1 MVLLEES
8 RDIKILNELFIK
20 VEKHLPSSIENSI
33 YYAKLKKALHP
44 EIFTFTKEKLD
55 LRDNLNFLRLLIGE
69 PMSEKDIR
77 YYLDSLK
84 KQYNTVDNN
93 VAIDYHIEATRVDF
107 GVPVFVV
114 IRRDVAYMKK
124 FVFRFKKSDFST
136 GIEGMTQAG
145 VPIVKEDAEV
155 LSSESR
161 EERKKRYE
169 KLMGGFER

>member
-1 MVLLEES
+1 MILIEES
-8 RDIKILNELFIK
+8 KELKALNELFIK
-20 VEKHLPSSIENSI
+20 VEKHLPSNIENSI
-33 YYAKLKKALHP
+33 FYAKLKKALHQ
-44 EIFTFTKEKLD
+44 EIFTFTKEQVD

-77 YYLDSLK
+77 FYLDGLK
-84 KQYNTVDNN
+84 EQYNTVDNN
-93 VAIDYHIEATRVDF
+93 VALDYHIEATRVDF

-136 GIEGMTQAG
+136 GIQGLTQAG
-145 VPIVKEDAEV
+145 IPVIREEV
-155 LSSESR
+155 LRKESK

-169 KLMGGFER
+169 KLMGGLDR